1 MRLAGKVALVT
12 GGASGIGEASAV
24 LFAREGAAVAVCD
37 ISTEGASRV
46 ASRIEA
52 DGGRALAVTGD
63 VSARADVERMVAETV
78 THFGNLDILVNSAG
92 VTVRT
97 SPPGLDW
104 EGMWDRVMAV
114 NLKGTYMM
122 CKVAGEEMRTSG
134 GGSIINLSSIYGLVG
149 RPAFL
154 GDGLDPYTHSK
165 GAVVQLTREFGVSLA
180 KEGVR
185 VNCLCPGFAN
195 TALTAA
201 LRENPDLLSR
211 LESLHPM
218 GRLAEPEEIASA
230 ALFLASDE
238 ASFVTGAA
246 LAVDGGYTAQ

>member
-37 ISTEGASRV
+37 ISAEGASRV

-52 DGGRALAVTGD
+52 AGGRALAVTGD

-154 GDGLDPYTHSK
+154 GDGLDPYTPSK
-165 GAVVQLTREFGVSLA
+165 GAIVQLTREFGVSLA